1 MESNRRYQEKKN
13 KILSNKITHYTVKTG
28 LQFDTQ
34 QADSSKIFF
43 FQTFQ
48 RS

>member
-1 MESNRRYQEKKN
+1 MESNKRYQEKN
-13 KILSNKITHYTVKTG
+13 KTILSNKITQYTVKAG